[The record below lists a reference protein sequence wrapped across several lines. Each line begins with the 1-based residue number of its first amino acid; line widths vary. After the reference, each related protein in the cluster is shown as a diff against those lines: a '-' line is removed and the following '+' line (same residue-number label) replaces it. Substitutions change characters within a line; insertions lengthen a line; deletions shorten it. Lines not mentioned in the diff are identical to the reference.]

1 MDLMEIVQRAQTGD
15 QEAMGELYQQTNQR
29 VYALALRLT
38 GNPELAM
45 DAVQD
50 SYVAA
55 MQNLDK
61 LREPK
66 AIFQWLF
73 QIVANRCRK
82 LQKKEGRYLSPQQ
95 DEEDGRDFFDTIPDP
110 DEKLLP
116 ETAADDGETRRLLM
130 DMVNSLPQEQ
140 QECIVLFYFSQCPL
154 EQIAQIQNCSEG
166 TVKSRLNYGRKKLK
180 EAVLALEARDGI
192 RLHTLAP
199 VGLLFRLTVKEL
211 PDANALLNVWHT
223 VAAQLG
229 TAAAAGGG
237 TAAAAAAGNSAAATA
252 GDTAAAKGAVGGAV
266 KLKIAAGVAAGAVAV
281 GGVGLTLHQPP
292 VTFTDPAFEQ
302 NIRILLDKPEG
313 AIRSADLEDIHKL
326 YITEDGIFDNWETSQ
341 ASNQATEGISA
352 VNSLEDISLLSGLI
366 SLQYCVPDGGT
377 LLNTI
382 GENKTVTYF
391 SQDLSDDNPHLEDLT
406 FLEKFINLQYL
417 TLSVASETDLTPI
430 ETKRSLT
437 TLRIY
442 SDDSTTL
449 DVSQLTRLYNL
460 QAIVLQG
467 ENGILRLKSS
477 AELPELRIL
486 ELGMETSDP
495 SVFELLS
502 QTPDLEF
509 LRLQSYMGTDLKPL
523 SQLSRLRAVMLNG
536 DAPLDLTPLTACSN
550 LEVCSIA
557 PWSSVTIPDGLPI
570 ETDPSTA
577 FTIMAEVE
585 KQYVE
590 ERYLS

>member
-1 MDLMEIVQRAQTGD
+1 MDLTEVVRRAQSGD
-15 QEAMGELYQQTNQR
+15 QEAMGKLYQLTSQR

-50 SYVAA
+50 SYLSA

-95 DEEDGRDFFDTIPDP
+95 DEEDDRDFFDMIPDP

-140 QECIVLFYFSQCPL
+140 RECIVLFYFAQCPV
-154 EQIAQIQNCSEG
+154 EQIAQVQSCSEG

-180 EAVLALEARDGI
+180 DAILTLEHRDGI

-199 VGLLFRLTVKEL
+199 VGLLFRLTMKEV
-211 PDANALLNVWHT
+211 PDPDTLANVWHA

-237 TAAAAAAGNSAAATA
+237 TAAAAAAGNSATTA
-252 GDTAAAKGAVGGAV
+252 GSSAAVKGTVGGAV
-266 KLKIAAGVAAGAVAV
+266 KLKIAAGIAAGAVAV
-281 GGVGLTLHQPP
+281 GGVGVTLHQPA

-302 NIRILLDKPEG
+302 DIRVMLDKPEG

-326 YITEDGIFDNWETSQ
+326 YITEDGIFDSWETSQ
-341 ASNQATEGISA
+341 ASNQATGEITP
-352 VNSLEDISLLSGLI
+352 VNSLGDITLLGDLTH
-366 SLQYCVPDGGT
+366 LQYAVPDGGA
-377 LLNTI
+377 LLNTV
-382 GENKTVTYF
+382 GESSTLVHF
-391 SQDLSDDNPHLEDLT
+391 SYDPHDNAPYLEDLI
-406 FLEKFINLQYL
+406 FLEKFTDLKDLDLY
-417 TLSVASETDLTPI
+417 VASDTDLTPI
-430 ETKRSLT
+430 ETKRSLAS
-437 TLRIY
+437 LRIY
-442 SDDSTTL
+442 SDGSTTL
-449 DVSQLTRLYNL
+449 DVSQLTGLYKL
-460 QAIVLQG
+460 QATVLQS
-467 ENGILRLKSS
+467 EHGILQLKSS
-477 AELPELRIL
+477 AELPEMRIL
-486 ELGMETSDP
+486 ELDMETLDP

-509 LRLQSYMGTDLKPL
+509 LWLQSYMDTDLKPL
-523 SQLSRLRAVMLNG
+523 SQLSRLRAVILNG

-557 PWSSVTIPDGLPI
+557 PWSSVTIPDGLPVVT
-570 ETDPSTA
+570 ESSTA
-577 FTIMAEVE
+577 FDIMTEVE